1 MKWELCRV
9 RLSFFTCPNRE
20 NADKMAHL
28 LVERQL
34 AACVNILPNL
44 TSVYA
49 WHGNIETAQE
59 ILLIIKTS
67 AEIYESLEALIR
79 AHHPYELPE
88 IIAIPVEKGLPEY
101 INWIYSCC
109 NDN

>member
-1 MKWELCRV
+1 MPGTIIVFC
-9 RLSFFTCPNRE
+9 TCPNRE

-49 WHGNIETAQE
+49 WQGNIETAQE

-79 AHHPYELPE
+79 THHPYELPE